1 MVSVN
6 LLIGIAA
13 ITVSSSFY
21 KSSKLND
28 LQSIGDLFTKSM
40 QKDYSDTHD
49 TRSANIKKLHEV
61 FSHEY
66 HLMIY
71 IYDEDG
77 NCVLSDADYN
87 KEPKKVVKN
96 ALKIS
101 DSAPRT
107 FSTLKRKI
115 SPPTSPICSTAPV
128 FS

>member
-13 ITVSSSFY
+13 ITVSSAFY
-21 KSSKLND
+21 KSSELRD
-28 LQSIGDLFTKSM
+28 FQSIGDLFTKSM
-40 QKDYSDTHD
+40 QKDYIETHD

-61 FSHEY
+61 FSREY

-87 KEPKKVVKN
+87 EEPKK
-96 ALKIS
+96 
-101 DSAPRT
+101 
-107 FSTLKRKI
+107 
-115 SPPTSPICSTAPV
+115 
-128 FS
+128 